1 MKTFII
7 IFIQWMRW
15 NIRGKTIFPFCVGL
29 VSDRELTKEEYD
41 YPLSSEFKKKIKE
54 AMKEYSELYKP

>member
-1 MKTFII
+1 
-7 IFIQWMRW
+7 MRW